1 MQSSNNINPRAVA
14 LDAICSV
21 VLRKESLSNFSF
33 QEGHPDTSLAKS
45 LTYDTI
51 RFYHQLNDIVT
62 SILIKPIEQKHLDIH
77 CLLLLGANQILFSNI
92 PSHAAIFETV
102 NVTNNLNK
110 AWAKGLVNA
119 VLREI
124 DRNKNSLLNEP
135 HFSHPS
141 WLVKKIKSYYPNNFE
156 QIFSHNNLQAPMSIR
171 VHPKYSI
178 ESYQKS
184 LKLIGIE
191 SMKLNIAPQ
200 LLILDRAVDVFKLP
214 EFNNGSCY
222 VQDASAQ
229 LAGHILN
236 PKNGELILDACAAPG
251 GKATHISELAPNSI
265 ITALD
270 SDIYRLE
277 KVKQNIKR
285 YQTKSINILHGMA
298 QKNDWWDGRCFD
310 KILLDAP
317 CSASGV
323 IRRHPDIK
331 LLRKP
336 KDITAMVSLQKDTL
350 ENLWGLLKPGGVL
363 LYATCSVLKSENEE
377 QINSFL
383 DSHVD
388 AAEEKI
394 KIDWGIEV
402 SVGRQQ
408 LPTHN
413 FDGFYYARLNKNT

>member
-1 MQSSNNINPRAVA
+1 
-14 LDAICSV
+14 
-21 VLRKESLSNFSF
+21 
-33 QEGHPDTSLAKS
+33 
-45 LTYDTI
+45 
-51 RFYHQLNDIVT
+51 
-62 SILIKPIEQKHLDIH
+62 
-77 CLLLLGANQILFSNI
+77 
-92 PSHAAIFETV
+92 
-102 NVTNNLNK
+102 
-110 AWAKGLVNA
+110 
-119 VLREI
+119 
-124 DRNKNSLLNEP
+124 
-135 HFSHPS
+135 
-141 WLVKKIKSYYPNNFE
+141 
-156 QIFSHNNLQAPMSIR
+156 MSIR

-408 LPTHN
+408 LPSRN
-413 FDGFYYARLNKNT
+413 FDGFYYAKLIKGT